1 MSSKQRRKTVVSKYA
16 ALPACREPIVPL
28 RSSIQRVQ
36 TDSALQTVVRQFLH
50 PIALASTVNVVDF
63 GRRRGLCLAATPNWN
78 DMFKRLYGWL
88 IALSQSAS
96 APYALAAVA
105 FAESSF
111 FPIPPDVI
119 LAPMSLAKPRLA
131 WRYALIATCASV
143 LGGVLGYAIGALLY
157 DTLGRWLIGI
167 YGYGDRVAALRQ
179 AYATWGALVIL
190 IKGLTPIPFK
200 LVTIVSGL
208 LGYNFG
214 LFVALSVL
222 TRGARFFLLAAA
234 LNHFGDPLQVALE
247 RHFAAFLGIL
257 AAIIVIGFV
266 IAAKVF

>member
-1 MSSKQRRKTVVSKYA
+1 
-16 ALPACREPIVPL
+16 
-28 RSSIQRVQ
+28 
-36 TDSALQTVVRQFLH
+36 
-50 PIALASTVNVVDF
+50 
-63 GRRRGLCLAATPNWN
+63 
-78 DMFKRLYGWL
+78 MFKRLYDWL
-88 IALSQSAS
+88 IDLSQSAH

-131 WRYALIATCASV
+131 WRYALIATLASV

-157 DTLGRWLIGI
+157 DTLGRWLIGV

-179 AYATWGALVIL
+179 AYANWGALVIL
-190 IKGLTPIPFK
+190 IKGVTPIPFK

-234 LNHFGDPLQVALE
+234 LNHFGDPLRLALE
-247 RHFAAFLGIL
+247 RHFAAFLAIL
-257 AAIIVIGFV
+257 AAVVVIGFV